1 MSWNDT
7 VIAEFRA
14 NNGTVTT
21 GGFGRSLIL
30 LHSIGVRTGVER
42 VNPVLGRRS
51 GDDWVV
57 AASFAGAPTHPAWY
71 HNLIAH
77 PDTTIETSDGAV
89 EVTATE
95 ITGADYDDEWSGFVA
110 QSDAFAEYQKKAG
123 DRRIPLLRLRRR
135 VPAAA

>member
-1 MSWNDT
+1 MNWNDT

-14 NNGTVTT
+14 NNGNVST

-30 LHSIGVRTGVER
+30 LHTIGARSGTER

-57 AASFAGAPTHPAWY
+57 AASFAGAPTNPAWY
-71 HNLIAH
+71 HNLLAH
-77 PDTTIETSDGAV
+77 PDVAIETGGGVV

-95 ITGADYDDEWSGFVA
+95 ITGPDYDREWEGFTT
-110 QSDAFAEYQKKAG
+110 QSAAFSEYKAKAG
-123 DRRIPLLRLRRR
+123 SRRIPLLRLRRR
-135 VPAAA
+135 A